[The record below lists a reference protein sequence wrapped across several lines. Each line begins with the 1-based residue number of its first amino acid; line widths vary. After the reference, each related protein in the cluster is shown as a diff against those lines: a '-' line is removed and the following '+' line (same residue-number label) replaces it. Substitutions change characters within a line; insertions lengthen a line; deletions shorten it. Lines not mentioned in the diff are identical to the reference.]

1 MTATPSILL
10 VEDDED
16 DYVLARGLLSEIFGP
31 SLKLDWVETWDAGL
45 EALRKGTHDLCL
57 ADFRLG
63 DRNGLELVRE
73 AATLGCTVPIILL
86 TGQDNREIDL
96 AAVKAGATDY
106 LVKGEITAPLLDR
119 AIRYAIERKKVEMQL
134 VRFAQYDSLTG
145 LANRSLFHTR
155 LGDAIAHA
163 KRTKQLVAVLLLDLD
178 HFKNVNDSL
187 GHPVGDMLL
196 TQVSERLTACARE
209 SDTVARLGGDEFA
222 VIATNMTHGDGAAA
236 LARKL
241 IDALPAPFT
250 LNGQEVFTATSMGIT
265 LFPLDAKEPDQ
276 LLKNADMALYQ
287 AKAEGRGKYRFYD
300 AKMNARAQARK
311 TLEFEMRRALERH
324 EFCLHFQPKINTF
337 TGDLTGVEALIRWQH
352 PERGMVLPGE
362 FIPVA
367 ETTGL
372 IVPLGDWV
380 LHTACAQS
388 VAWQEMGLPPVPVA
402 VNVSAIQ
409 FKGTDFIDS
418 VTRAID
424 ESGIDPACL
433 ELELTE
439 STVMDETEVMT
450 ELLHRLRD
458 LRLNVA
464 IDDFGTGCS
473 SFLRLKKL
481 PVNKLKIDLSFVR
494 NVTDDPA
501 NAAITKTIITLAKN
515 LNLGVIA
522 EGVETA
528 EQFAFLLH
536 HECQEVQGYYISRPL
551 SGDQFTVWYGERLQN
566 LAREGRGG

>member
-1 MTATPSILL
+1 MTPAPSILL

-45 EALRKGTHDLCL
+45 EALRKGTHDICL

-209 SDTVARLGGDEFA
+209 TDTVARLGGDEFA

-241 IDALPAPFT
+241 IDALAAPFT

-265 LFPLDAKEPDQ
+265 LFPLDDKEPDQ

-287 AKAEGRGKYRFYD
+287 AKAEGRGRYRFYD

-388 VAWQEMGLPPVPVA
+388 VAWQKMGLPPVPVA

-409 FKGTDFIDS
+409 FKGTDFIDT

-473 SFLRLKKL
+473 SFLRLKEL

-528 EQFAFLLH
+528 EQFAFLLQ

-566 LAREGRGG
+566 LAREG

>member
-1 MTATPSILL
+1 MTPAPSILL

-45 EALRKGTHDLCL
+45 EALRKGTHDICL

-209 SDTVARLGGDEFA
+209 TDTVARLGGDEFA

-241 IDALPAPFT
+241 IDALAAPFT

-265 LFPLDAKEPDQ
+265 LFPLDDKEPDQ

-287 AKAEGRGKYRFYD
+287 AKAEGRGRYRFYD
-300 AKMNARAQARK
+300 VKMNARAQARK

-388 VAWQEMGLPPVPVA
+388 VAWQKMGLPPVPVA

-409 FKGTDFIDS
+409 FKGTDFIDT

-473 SFLRLKKL
+473 SFLRLKEL

-528 EQFAFLLH
+528 EQFAFLLQ

-566 LAREGRGG
+566 LAREG

>member
-1 MTATPSILL
+1 MTPAPSILL

-45 EALRKGTHDLCL
+45 EALRKGTHDICL

-209 SDTVARLGGDEFA
+209 TDTVARLGGDEFA

-241 IDALPAPFT
+241 IDALAAPFT

-265 LFPLDAKEPDQ
+265 LFPLDDKEPEQ

-287 AKAEGRGKYRFYD
+287 AKAEGRGRYRFYD
-300 AKMNARAQARK
+300 VKMNARAQARK

-388 VAWQEMGLPPVPVA
+388 VAWQKMGLPPVPVA

-409 FKGTDFIDS
+409 FKGTDFIDT

-473 SFLRLKKL
+473 SFLRLKEL

-528 EQFAFLLH
+528 EQFAFLLQ

-566 LAREGRGG
+566 LAREG

>member
-1 MTATPSILL
+1 MTPAPSILL

-45 EALRKGTHDLCL
+45 EALRKGTHDICL

-178 HFKNVNDSL
+178 HFKNVTDSL

-209 SDTVARLGGDEFA
+209 TDTVARLGGDEFA

-241 IDALPAPFT
+241 IDALAAPFT

-265 LFPLDAKEPDQ
+265 LFPLDDKEPDQ

-287 AKAEGRGKYRFYD
+287 AKAEGRGRYRFYD
-300 AKMNARAQARK
+300 VKMNARAQARK

-388 VAWQEMGLPPVPVA
+388 VAWQKMGLPPVPVA

-409 FKGTDFIDS
+409 FKGTDFIDT

-473 SFLRLKKL
+473 SFLRLKEL

-528 EQFAFLLH
+528 EQFAFLLQ

-566 LAREGRGG
+566 LAREG

>member
-241 IDALPAPFT
+241 IDALAAPFT

-287 AKAEGRGKYRFYD
+287 AKAEGRGRYRFYD

>member
-1 MTATPSILL
+1 MTPAPSILL

-45 EALRKGTHDLCL
+45 EALRKGTHDICL

-209 SDTVARLGGDEFA
+209 TDTVARLGGDEFA

-241 IDALPAPFT
+241 IDALAAPFT

-265 LFPLDAKEPDQ
+265 LFPLDDKEPEQ

-287 AKAEGRGKYRFYD
+287 AKAEGRGRYRFYD

-388 VAWQEMGLPPVPVA
+388 VAWQKMGLPPVPVA

-409 FKGTDFIDS
+409 FKGTDFIDT

-473 SFLRLKKL
+473 SFLRLKEL

-528 EQFAFLLH
+528 EQFAFLLQ

-566 LAREGRGG
+566 LAREG

>member
-1 MTATPSILL
+1 MTAAPSILL

-16 DYVLARGLLSEIFGP
+16 DYILARGLLSEIFGP
-31 SLKLDWVETWDAGL
+31 ALKLDWIETWDAGL
-45 EALRKGTHDLCL
+45 EALRKGTHDICL

-63 DRNGLELVRE
+63 DRNGLDLVRE
-73 AATLGCTVPIILL
+73 AATLGCTAPIILL

-119 AIRYAIERKKVEMQL
+119 AIRYAIERKTVEIQL
-134 VRFAQYDSLTG
+134 VRLAQYDSLTG
-145 LANRSLFHTR
+145 LANRALFHAR
-155 LGDAIAHA
+155 LRDAIAHA

-209 SDTVARLGGDEFA
+209 TDTVARLGGDEFA
-222 VIATNMTHGDGAAA
+222 VIATNITHGDGAAA

-241 IDALPAPFT
+241 LDALAAPFT
-250 LNGQEVFTATSMGIT
+250 LTRQEVFTATTIGIT
-265 LFPLDAKEPDQ
+265 LFPLDDKEPDQ

-311 TLEFEMRRALERH
+311 TLESEMRRALEHH

-372 IVPLGDWV
+372 IMPLGAWV
-380 LHTACAQS
+380 LHAACAQS
-388 VAWQEMGLPPVPVA
+388 AAWLEMGLPPVPVA

-409 FKGTDFIDS
+409 FKGADLIDT
-418 VTRAID
+418 VTRALD

-439 STVMDETEVMT
+439 TAIMDEAEVMT

-473 SFLRLKKL
+473 SLLRLKKL

-528 EQFAFLLH
+528 EQFAFLRH
-536 HECQEVQGYYISRPL
+536 HECEEVQGYYISRPL
-551 SGDQFTVWYGERLQN
+551 SGDQFAVWYGERLQY
-566 LAREGRGG
+566 LAREG

>member
-1 MTATPSILL
+1 MTPAPSILL

-45 EALRKGTHDLCL
+45 EALRKGTHDICL

-209 SDTVARLGGDEFA
+209 TDTVARLGGDEFA
-222 VIATNMTHGDGAAA
+222 VIATNITHGDGAAA

-241 IDALPAPFT
+241 IDALAAPFT

-265 LFPLDAKEPDQ
+265 LFPLDDKEPEQ

-287 AKAEGRGKYRFYD
+287 AKAEGRGRYRFYD

-388 VAWQEMGLPPVPVA
+388 VAWQKMGLPPVPVA

-409 FKGTDFIDS
+409 FKGTDFIDT

-473 SFLRLKKL
+473 SFLRLKEL

-528 EQFAFLLH
+528 EQFAFLLQ

-566 LAREGRGG
+566 LAREG

>member
-1 MTATPSILL
+1 MTPAPSILL

-45 EALRKGTHDLCL
+45 EALRKGTHDICL

-209 SDTVARLGGDEFA
+209 TDTVARLGGDEFA
-222 VIATNMTHGDGAAA
+222 VIATNITHGDGAAA

-241 IDALPAPFT
+241 IDALAAPFT

-265 LFPLDAKEPDQ
+265 LFPLDDKEPDQ

-287 AKAEGRGKYRFYD
+287 AKAEGRGRYRFYD
-300 AKMNARAQARK
+300 VKMNARAQARK

-388 VAWQEMGLPPVPVA
+388 VAWQKMGLPPVPVA

-409 FKGTDFIDS
+409 FKGTDFIDT

-473 SFLRLKKL
+473 SFLRLKEL

-528 EQFAFLLH
+528 EQFAFLLQ

-566 LAREGRGG
+566 LAREG

>member
-1 MTATPSILL
+1 MTPAPSILL

-45 EALRKGTHDLCL
+45 EALRKGTHDICL

-209 SDTVARLGGDEFA
+209 TDTVARLGGDEFA

-241 IDALPAPFT
+241 IDALAAPFT
-250 LNGQEVFTATSMGIT
+250 LNGQEVFTATSMGST

-276 LLKNADMALYQ
+276 LLKNADMPLYQ
-287 AKAEGRGKYRFYD
+287 STAEGRVRYRFD
-300 AKMNARAQARK
+300 AVTLTARAQARE

-388 VAWQEMGLPPVPVA
+388 VAWQKMGLPPVPVA

-409 FKGTDFIDS
+409 FKGTDFIDT

-439 STVMDETEVMT
+439 STVLADTEVLT
-450 ELLHRLRD
+450 ALLPRLRA
-458 LRLNVA
+458 LRLTVA
-464 IDDFGTGCS
+464 IAGSCPARS
-473 SFLRLKKL
+473 PSLPPHARPLARL
-481 PVNKLKIDLSFVR
+481 PSHLSLSR
-494 NVTDDPA
+494 PATDDPA

-528 EQFAFLLH
+528 EQFAFLLQ

-566 LAREGRGG
+566 LAREG

>member
-1 MTATPSILL
+1 MTPAPSILL

-45 EALRKGTHDLCL
+45 EALRKGTHDICL

-209 SDTVARLGGDEFA
+209 TDTVARLGGDEFA
-222 VIATNMTHGDGAAA
+222 VIATNITHGDGAAA

-241 IDALPAPFT
+241 IDALAAPFT

-265 LFPLDAKEPDQ
+265 LFPLDDKEPDQ

-287 AKAEGRGKYRFYD
+287 AKAEGRGRYRFYD

-388 VAWQEMGLPPVPVA
+388 VAWQKMGLPPVPVA

-409 FKGTDFIDS
+409 FKGTDFIDT

-473 SFLRLKKL
+473 SFLRLKEL

-528 EQFAFLLH
+528 EQFAFLLQ

-566 LAREGRGG
+566 LAREG